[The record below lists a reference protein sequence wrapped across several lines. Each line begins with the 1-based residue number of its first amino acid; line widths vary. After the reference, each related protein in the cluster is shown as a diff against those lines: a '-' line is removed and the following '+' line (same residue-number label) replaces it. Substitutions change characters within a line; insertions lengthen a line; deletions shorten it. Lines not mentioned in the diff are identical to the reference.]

1 MRGRASLA
9 TSIALLAIATAPAFG
24 ANPEGAEVRASLR
37 AEIEALKSR
46 LAALEARLEASE
58 SVTTAAP
65 VTAATPIEPA
75 QPSTTALAPVAPN
88 ARPDTEIEIYGY
100 AQIDAI
106 QDFGRMHPGWED
118 SLRPTRIPTVDGR
131 YGGDGKYIASVRQ
144 SRLGIQAT
152 RPIGNRDLHVKLEAD
167 LYGVGADEG
176 KTTLHLRHAYGQ
188 YGQWLAG
195 QTNSLFM
202 DGDVFPNTIDYWGPN
217 GMAYLRTAQI
227 RWTPLS
233 GPNSF
238 SVAIEDTGD
247 DIDTGRFG
255 REFPAFGA
263 AAEGHDDWPDLTAQF
278 RMDRDWG
285 HFQAAGILRKVGFDT
300 AGTVDNAPK
309 GDDIGWGL
317 NLSTNLRFG
326 GKDRLILSVLGGK
339 GIASYMNDGGND
351 LIPDDSAPGR
361 IPDAVAMPLWAAVL
375 YYDHWWNNRWSSSAG
390 YSFTQVDNSNNQ
402 NADAFKK
409 GEYASVNL
417 LHYPTDSLLVG
428 AEFLWGR
435 RTDNG
440 GASGT
445 DSRLQV
451 SVKYD
456 FSSKD

>member
-1 MRGRASLA
+1 MRSRASFICSVVLFTLA
-9 TSIALLAIATAPAFG
+9 AGPALG
-24 ANPEGAEVRASLR
+24 ADSDAEIR
-37 AEIEALKSR
+37 AEIEALRAR
-46 LAALEARLEASE
+46 LAALEARLEARE
-58 SVTTAAP
+58 SASAG
-65 VTAATPIEPA
+65 ATPATATIGSSP
-75 QPSTTALAPVAPN
+75 PSTTSPATAPTS
-88 ARPDTEIEIYGY
+88 ARSDAGIEIYGF

-106 QDFGRMHPGWED
+106 QDFGRMHPDWED
-118 SLRPTRIPTVDGR
+118 SLRPTRIPTVDGL
-131 YGGDGKYIASVRQ
+131 YGGDGKFIASVRQ
-144 SRLGIQAT
+144 SRLGLQAT
-152 RPIGNRDLHVKLEAD
+152 RQIEGRDLHVKLEAD
-167 LYGVGADEG
+167 LYGVGTDEG
-176 KTTLHLRHAYGQ
+176 KTTLRLRHAYGQ
-188 YGQWLAG
+188 YGRWLAG

-202 DGDVFPNTIDYWGPN
+202 DGDVFPNTIDYWGPS

-238 SVAIEDTGD
+238 AVAIEDTGD

-285 HFQAAGILRKVGFDT
+285 HFQAAGIVRKLGFDT

-309 GDDIGWGL
+309 GDDTGWGL

-326 GKDRLILSVLGGK
+326 WKDRLILSALGGK

-351 LIPDDSAPGR
+351 LIPDDSAPGQ

-375 YYDHWWNNRWSSSAG
+375 YYDHWWNSRWSSSAG
-390 YSFTQVDNSNNQ
+390 YSFIQVDNSNNQ

-417 LHYPTDSLLVG
+417 LHYPADDLLVG

-435 RTDNG
+435 RTDSDG
-440 GASGT
+440 SAGT

-451 SVKYD
+451 SVKYN